1 MISDTWFLKQIFA
14 GLCYQHLPTDYQF
27 SLGPS
32 ENDDSKIFYLDFSWL
47 KFKVLPNT
55 NRKFQ
60 VANMAQRRQKNRK
73 PHIKVM
79 LSIVDQFTTSH
90 FLALLFHLNSLKLGR
105 YFETKGWT
113 WSGAL
118 TEWSLI
124 SRLSKDCNLLIFYP
138 MGVLIQGPKIEN

>member
-1 MISDTWFLKQIFA
+1 MIYGTWFLKQIFA

-32 ENDDSKIFYLDFSWL
+32 GNDDSKIFCLDFLMTKS
-47 KFKVLPNT
+47 KVLPNT

-79 LSIVDQFTTSH
+79 LSWDQFTTSH

-118 TEWSLI
+118 TEWSLV
-124 SRLSKDCNLLIFYP
+124 SRLSKDLNLLIFYP